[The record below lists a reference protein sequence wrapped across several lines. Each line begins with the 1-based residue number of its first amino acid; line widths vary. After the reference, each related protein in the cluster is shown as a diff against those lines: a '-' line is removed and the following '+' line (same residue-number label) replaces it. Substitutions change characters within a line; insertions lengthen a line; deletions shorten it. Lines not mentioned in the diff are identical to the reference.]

1 MENNEPKLLKEDKEI
16 EKEIKELI
24 KLKNKYLASFSDD
37 EKEKAEKVFNF
48 ISQQLNEMSFRG
60 EIDFVSYK
68 LAVMRSVDAL
78 FKLIYFTLID
88 IDGEKPLENMLKG
101 DILFASSKN
110 FLILLFSRATG
121 KDRELILKDIET
133 KKPVVISNK

>member
-1 MENNEPKLLKEDKEI
+1 MENNEPKLLKEDKEL

-48 ISQQLNEMSFRG
+48 ITQQLNEMSFRG
-60 EIDFVSYK
+60 EIDFVSYR
-68 LAVMRSVDAL
+68 LAVLRSVDAL

-88 IDGEKPLENMLKG
+88 IDNKPLENILKG